1 MKLLLSKGINLSEDE
16 KLVLDTVED
25 LCRKEI
31 APRAAEID
39 EEERFPWE
47 NMEKINELGLNG
59 LFIPEDYGGNPV
71 SKTAWLTIIREISRA
86 CTATSLIFV
95 TTSHCCYFIVH
106 LGTHEQ
112 KERFL
117 PLFLEGAIGALS
129 ITESGAG
136 SDVKAIRTTAV
147 KQSDGFLINGTK
159 AFVTN
164 GDVANIL
171 TVFARVVDNNE
182 TAGLSPFI
190 ISSDLPGFSVGKKEK
205 KLGVRGS
212 GTAEIIL
219 EDCKVSQN
227 RLLGKPGEGFRAL
240 LNYLNDS
247 RPNIAAQAVGLA
259 QAAFDATVAYANQRI
274 QFSRPIIRNQGIQ
287 FMIADMAAQIQAAW
301 QMVLHVARLMDQG
314 YQDLSTEASAAKL
327 FASEVAER
335 VASDAI
341 QIHGG
346 YGYCRDYPV
355 ERLLRDSKITQIYEG
370 TSQINKIVIARRF
383 IEKS

>member
-1 MKLLLSKGINLSEDE
+1 M
-16 KLVLDTVED
+16 
-25 LCRKEI
+25 
-31 APRAAEID
+31 
-39 EEERFPWE
+39 
-47 NMEKINELGLNG
+47 
-59 LFIPEDYGGNPV
+59 
-71 SKTAWLTIIREISRA
+71 
-86 CTATSLIFV
+86 
-95 TTSHCCYFIVH
+95 
-106 LGTHEQ
+106 
-112 KERFL
+112 
-117 PLFLEGAIGALS
+117 EGAIGALS

-182 TAGLSPFI
+182 TPGLSPFI